1 MKFNKWS
8 LRTATLFLGLL
19 LIGSSVTLAQTNNLT
34 GSPIPAQLQAEL
46 PTASMPAFNPAGL
59 SFTNVNYKVAL
70 GTEMLTGTGGTL
82 AYVQADADLIK
93 FASFDLGLGL
103 EAAKSSSN
111 NGFHNAA
118 VDLEAY
124 KNFANWQLV
133 GKGGF
138 GRNFEQPVANF
149 VEFGF
154 DVNYNL
160 TAGANLPF
168 LGFGVKG
175 AFTYVGAGVKWGTSD
190 FSFNQ
195 ANITKQFTVYVGY
208 AF

>member
-1 MKFNKWS
+1 MKFNKW
-8 LRTATLFLGLL
+8 TLGLAAVGAAML
-19 LIGSSVTLAQTNNLT
+19 LTSASAQTTNNLA
-34 GSPIPAQLQAEL
+34 GSPIPAQLQAQL
-46 PTASMPAFNPAGL
+46 PNTAMPAFNPDGL
-59 SFTNVNYKVAL
+59 SFTNVNYKFAL
-70 GTEMLTGTGGTL
+70 GTEMLSGTGGTL

-133 GKGGF
+133 GKAGF